1 MALPP
6 VTPVPGNPAPGNPAK
21 AARDDED
28 DGFKPGLL
36 ASVPLN
42 DGQVKGLKIAVTIMT
57 GILVLGV
64 LTLFGRIIYLV
75 ARPSPQAAAQIQA
88 QAATQAAA
96 STVTPSRAPASAI
109 TVPLPLGAVVRHSS
123 LSGERLVLH
132 YDSPTGSGIVIV
144 DTVSGQIISRVEL
157 QPGASKP

>member
-1 MALPP
+1 MAQQPP
-6 VTPVPGNPAPGNPAK
+6 VTPAKPAVP
-21 AARDDED
+21 DED

-75 ARPSPQAAAQIQA
+75 ARPSPQTAAQA
-88 QAATQAAA
+88 QALTATQAAA
-96 STVTPSRAPASAI
+96 LAAAPGLRAPASAI
-109 TVPLPLGAVVRHSS
+109 TVALPRGAVVRQSQ
-123 LSGERLVLH
+123 LVGERLVLQ
-132 YDSPTGSGIVIV
+132 YDSPTGAGIIL
-144 DTVSGQIISRVEL
+144 SI
-157 QPGASKP
+157 P

>member
-1 MALPP
+1 MALQPP
-6 VTPVPGNPAPGNPAK
+6 VKPATPAK
-21 AARDDED
+21 DDEE

-57 GILVLGV
+57 GMLVVGV

-75 ARPSPQAAAQIQA
+75 ARPAPQTPSQIAAQA
-88 QAATQAAA
+88 QANGLTAQA
-96 STVTPSRAPASAI
+96 VRVPASAI
-109 TVPLPLGAVVRHSS
+109 TVPLPRGAVVRQSS

-132 YDSPTGSGIVIV
+132 YDSPTGAGIILV
-144 DTVSGQIISRVEL
+144 DTVSGQIISRVAL
-157 QPGASKP
+157 QPEAAKP